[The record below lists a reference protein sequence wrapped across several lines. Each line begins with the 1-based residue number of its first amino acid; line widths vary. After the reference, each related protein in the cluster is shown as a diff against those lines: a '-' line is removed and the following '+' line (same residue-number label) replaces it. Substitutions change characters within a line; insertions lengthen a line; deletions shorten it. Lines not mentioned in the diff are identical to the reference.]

1 MLPSLSHLD
10 EAVFAACNAL
20 ILVIG
25 ILIFAW
31 WISRRPPLPP
41 EPKKPKYAQRL
52 QSQFKRRSSG
62 KKQVTSEAFLSD
74 STKVK
79 GSPAGVRQKKRKPRK
94 PR

>member
-1 MLPSLSHLD
+1 MFPTLSHFD

-62 KKQVTSEAFLSD
+62 KKQAISEALPSEPP
-74 STKVK
+74 KAE
-79 GSPAGVRQKKRKPRK
+79 GSPAGARQKKIKPRK
-94 PR
+94 PH